1 MSSQNRIGIILAA
14 VVAISAL
21 AVVLTHGSASSASTA
36 TTPFNVQCAPTQRAV
51 VHQAAAGTG
60 GVTVECV
67 AIGAVPATAEAA
79 SGAPAVA
86 PGAAAPVVQGQPLT
100 HVPAQYY
107 SPAPQPVYAAPVATT
122 PVTMAPAPA
131 VYYPAA
137 ETPRVV
143 QPRRAARS
151 VDADEGPSKKERL
164 LIIGGSAGAGAG
176 IGALLGGKKG
186 AGIGALIGGGGAAIV
201 DQIRN

>member
-79 SGAPAVA
+79 SGAPAAA

-107 SPAPQPVYAAPVATT
+107 SPAPQPVYAAPVAT

>member
-1 MSSQNRIGIILAA
+1 
-14 VVAISAL
+14 VAISAL

-107 SPAPQPVYAAPVATT
+107 SPAPQPVYAAPVAT

-131 VYYPAA
+131 VYYPA
-137 ETPRVV
+137 
-143 QPRRAARS
+143 
-151 VDADEGPSKKERL
+151 
-164 LIIGGSAGAGAG
+164 
-176 IGALLGGKKG
+176 
-186 AGIGALIGGGGAAIV
+186 
-201 DQIRN
+201 

>member
-107 SPAPQPVYAAPVATT
+107 SPAPQPVYAAPVAT

>member
-79 SGAPAVA
+79 SSAPAVA

-107 SPAPQPVYAAPVATT
+107 SPAPQPVYAAPVAT